1 MTRRT
6 RCLIVAATLVLLV
19 GCDQVS
25 KDYAVEHWQHT
36 ERNPKFVIGET
47 FFIQYAVNRGA
58 FLSLFANLP
67 NSVRLLLL
75 VVMNAIVLGGVAF
88 VLLFRSGWSKWT
100 FVALALLLAG
110 GVGNLID
117 RVWLGGVIDF
127 MVIDLSK
134 LTGIG
139 WLRTGVFNIA
149 DVAITTGFL
158 MLLPQLVRKEP
169 ERPPASAA
177 TARCDA

>member
-1 MTRRT
+1 MSPRM
-6 RCLIVAATLVLLV
+6 RCLIVGVTLVLLV
-19 GCDQVS
+19 GCDQAS
-25 KDYAVEHWQHT
+25 KGYATDHWQHT
-36 ERNPKFVIGET
+36 ERNPMLVVGQS

-67 NSVRLLLL
+67 EQVRLLLL
-75 VVMNAIVLGGVAF
+75 VVMNGIVLSGVAF
-88 VLLFRSGWSKWT
+88 VLLFRSGWNKWT

-117 RVWLGGVIDF
+117 RLSLGGVIDF
-127 MVIDLSK
+127 MVIDFSA

-139 WLRTGVFNIA
+139 WLRTGVFNVA

-158 MLLPQLVRKEP
+158 MLLPQLMRKDP
-169 ERPPASAA
+169 KRPPAAEA
-177 TARCDA
+177 TTA